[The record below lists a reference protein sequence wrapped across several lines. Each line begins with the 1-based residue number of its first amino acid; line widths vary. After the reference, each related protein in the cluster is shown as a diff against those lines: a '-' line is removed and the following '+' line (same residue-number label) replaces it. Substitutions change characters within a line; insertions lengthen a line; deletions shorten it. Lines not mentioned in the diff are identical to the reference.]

1 MGIDWKHIEQ
11 PRFDQIVE
19 ALVHRL
25 YADRA
30 DVKVVNGRGGDG
42 GIDIKVTL
50 PDRVRILQLKCYN
63 DGFQGSYK
71 GRRPSIKK
79 SFKDALVHDPDE
91 WILVVP
97 CTLSPSED
105 AFVMSLSK
113 GAERPRVAVWN
124 RAWLDDKL
132 AAQADLRDNFLREDL
147 REAAKDYGAE
157 LAFLA
162 GGSDDVAHR
171 MEALG
176 QRIDRLDP
184 HWSLDVAYRN
194 GIVEQT
200 LRPKHPRAQQV
211 SPIAF
216 RLQGSLKDADP
227 GLAAVVMRVVGFGA
241 AEELVLPPSSV
252 LKLSVEGPDWLRI
265 NSENAEVRMTPL
277 TPVPGQGATAE
288 LTFLDGAGGVQAVYE
303 GTVHALGEGSA
314 GQSMNLDFTGSRV
327 AIYHPKQGDGT
338 TAECGIDLAGL
349 SCADALQALDFYER
363 IMAGSAFRLRLGG
376 LDVAAGTFPAAGFD
390 AHDREAFQR
399 LRMTVEDLDVV
410 QKHCRFRF
418 PVPADVQIAERA
430 FLRIGRLLVDGLCV
444 ASPFVTT
451 FSMELSGQDNPFLR
465 DLVASDGVCHR
476 ATVDYVVQFAGR
488 ELPIGPVAIFHPR
501 VHVEDPELL
510 LQALEEGRAEGHRL
524 TLRPADNEEYRLYF
538 PKPDDTTDLNA
549 LIPTPLGI
557 PGPRPS
563 RHDSPDSTLAT

>member
-1 MGIDWKHIEQ
+1 MGIEWNHIEQ
-11 PRFDQIVE
+11 PRFDRIVE

-50 PDRVRILQLKCYN
+50 PDRVRILQLKCYT
-63 DGFQGSYK
+63 DGFPGSYK
-71 GRRPSIKK
+71 GRRASIKK

-105 AFVMSLSK
+105 AFVMGLPN
-113 GAERPRVAVWN
+113 GAGRPKVRVWN

-132 AAQADLRDNFLREDL
+132 AAQADLRDHFLREDL

-162 GGSDDVAHR
+162 GGSDDVGDR

-216 RLQGSLKDADP
+216 RLQGSLEDADP
-227 GLAAVVMRVVGFGA
+227 GLAAAVKRVVGFGA
-241 AEELVLPPSSV
+241 AEELILPPSAV
-252 LKLSVEGPDWLRI
+252 RKLSVEGPDWLRI
-265 NSENAEVRMTPL
+265 GSENAEVRMTPVS
-277 TPVPGQGATAE
+277 PAPGQGATAE
-288 LTFLDGAGGVQAVYE
+288 LTFLDGAGAVQGVYE
-303 GTVHALGEGSA
+303 GTVRALGEGSA
-314 GQSMNLDFTGSRV
+314 GQSIDLDFAGSRV
-327 AIYHPKQGDGT
+327 AIYHPSQGGGT
-338 TAECGIDLAGL
+338 TVECGIDLAGL

-363 IMAGSAFRLRLGG
+363 IMAGSAFRLRLDG
-376 LDVAAGTFPAAGFD
+376 LDMAAGSFPAAGFD
-390 AHDREAFQR
+390 ADDHEAFTR

-418 PVPADVQIAERA
+418 PVPADVRIDERA

-444 ASPFVTT
+444 ASPFMTT
-451 FSMELSGQDNPFLR
+451 FSMELSGQDSPFLR
-465 DLVASDGVCHR
+465 DLVTSDDVSHR
-476 ATVDYVVQFAGR
+476 ETVDYAVQFAGR
-488 ELPIGPVAIFHPR
+488 ELPIGPVAVFHPR
-501 VHVEDPELL
+501 VHVEHPELV
-510 LQALEEGRAEGHRL
+510 LQALEEGRAEGHQL

-538 PKPDDTTDLNA
+538 PQPDDTTDLNT
-549 LIPTPLGI
+549 LTPTPLGI
-557 PGPRPS
+557 PAPRP
-563 RHDSPDSTLAT
+563 RRPHSPDSPLST

>member
-1 MGIDWKHIEQ
+1 MGIEWKHIEQ

-19 ALVHRL
+19 ALVHRV
-25 YADRA
+25 YADRG

-50 PDRVRILQLKCYN
+50 PDRARILQLKCYN
-63 DGFQGSYK
+63 DGFPGSYK
-71 GRRPSIKK
+71 GRRASITK

-105 AFVMSLSK
+105 AFVRGLAK
-113 GAERPRVAVWN
+113 GAERPRVAVWD

-132 AAQADLRDNFLREDL
+132 AAHADLRDHFLREDL

-162 GGSDDVAHR
+162 GGSDDVAVR

-211 SPIAF
+211 SPISF
-216 RLQGSLKDADP
+216 TFHGDLQDADP
-227 GLAAVVMRVVGFGA
+227 GLTAAVQRVVGFGA
-241 AEELVLPPSSV
+241 AEELVLPPSAV
-252 LKLSVEGPDWLRI
+252 QRLSVEGPEWLRI
-265 NSENAEVRMTPL
+265 SSENAQVRMTPVF
-277 TPVPGQGATAE
+277 PAPGQGATAE
-288 LTFLDGAGGVQAVYE
+288 LSFLDAAGAIQSVYE
-303 GTVHALGEGSA
+303 GIVRALGEGSA
-314 GQSMNLDFTGSRV
+314 GQSVHVDFTGSRV
-327 AIYHPKQGDGT
+327 AIYHPREGAGT

-349 SCADALQALDFYER
+349 SCGDALQALDFYER

-376 LDVAAGTFPAAGFD
+376 LDVATGTFPAAGFD
-390 AHDREAFQR
+390 ADDREAFKR

-410 QKHCRFRF
+410 QRHCRFYF
-418 PVPADVQIAERA
+418 PVPGEVRIDERA

-444 ASPFVTT
+444 ASPFLTT
-451 FSMELSGQDNPFLR
+451 FSVELNGQDSPFLR
-465 DLVASDGVCHR
+465 DLVASDGVRHR
-476 ATVDYVVQFAGR
+476 ATVDYAVQFAGR
-488 ELPIGPVAIFHPR
+488 ELPIGPVTVFHPR
-501 VHVEDPELL
+501 VQVENPELV
-510 LQALEEGRAEGHRL
+510 LQALEAGRAEGHRL
-524 TLRPADNEEYRLYF
+524 TLRPAANEEYRLYF
-538 PKPDDTTDLNA
+538 PRPDDTTDLNT
-549 LIPTPLGI
+549 LTPTALGI
-557 PGPRPS
+557 PGPRPC
-563 RHDSPDSTLAT
+563 RPDSPDSPLGT